1 MMRRVTSRLSSL
13 AFSIRRLWFRGLS
26 FRRPEGLRL
35 PRGLSFRRP
44 EGLRLPGLQR
54 SGLRVPAVVI
64 LALVAGH
71 LQVSGQAQQPAQ
83 PVFRT
88 STRLVVTTVSV
99 KDRQG
104 RPVEGLTPKDFIVT
118 EDNQP
123 QDIAFVE
130 YQQIDASAPLPPLS
144 TVTLADVAPP
154 PAQDPN
160 TTVTPIVNTGIS
172 VPPSGDEKFNNR
184 RLIILYF
191 DLSATPPPDQIRAYD
206 AALQYIDKQMTPAD
220 MVAIMTYGGGAVRV
234 KQDFTD
240 DRAKIREVIYVLV
253 YGEDKDGDG
262 ERDPEDPST
271 AFGQNDAEF
280 NIFNTDRQLSALQT
294 AVTMLRPLPEQKSL
308 VFFASNLRLNG
319 TDNNAQLRATTNAA
333 IRANVQIFPVDARG
347 LVASAPLGDAN
358 QRVAG
363 GIGMFTGALAQQAM
377 NRFQRSQDTLFAL
390 AKDTGGT
397 AMFDYNDLSL
407 GIKQAA
413 DAQTSYYIIGFY
425 STHTANDGKYRRVK
439 VSLADTGLQADLT
452 YRQGYFADKEWA
464 KQSTADRERQLEEA
478 MMLEN
483 PLTDITIAMELNY
496 FQLNS
501 AEYFIPVSV
510 KIPGSELELARR
522 RGAQRLQ
529 LDFLVEVKDD
539 FGSTQQNMRDK
550 MEFTL
555 STENAALLTS
565 RPIQYETGFTLLPGK
580 YVIKFLARDAEA
592 GRVGTFQTSFTVP
605 NLNREL
611 QKLPISSVV
620 LASQRQP
627 MSDALFSVKT
637 TDKNNVGNPLILG
650 GEKLIPSVT
659 RVFSAQREMY
669 VYLQAYE
676 RNATETQ
683 DPLVA
688 FATFYKDGVKAF
700 ETQPVA
706 VTDGMHPRSKAVPIR
721 ISIPL
726 QQLPPGRYDCQVT
739 VLEPAGQKVAFWTA
753 PIAIVP

>member
-1 MMRRVTSRLSSL
+1 V
-13 AFSIRRLWFRGLS
+13 AF
-26 FRRPEGLRL
+26 
-35 PRGLSFRRP
+35 
-44 EGLRLPGLQR
+44 
-54 SGLRVPAVVI
+54 
-64 LALVAGH
+64 ALVAGG
-71 LQVSGQAQQPAQ
+71 LQASGHAQQQNQQPAQ

-88 STRLVVTTVSV
+88 TQRLIVTTVTV
-99 KDRQG
+99 RDRDG
-104 RPVEGLTPKDFIVT
+104 RPIEGLTAKDFIVT

-123 QDIAFVE
+123 QSIAFVE
-130 YQQIDASAPLPPLS
+130 YQRLDTQTPLPPLSS
-144 TVTLADVAPP
+144 TVTLADATPAPP
-154 PAQDPN
+154 PAPSDVPA
-160 TTVTPIVNTGIS
+160 VVNSTIR
-172 VPPSGDEKFNNR
+172 PPTAGDDRFRNR
-184 RLIILYF
+184 RLIVLYF

-206 AALQYIDKQMTPAD
+206 AALTYLDKQMTPAD
-220 MVAIMTYGGGAVRV
+220 LVAIMTFGGGAVRV

-240 DRAKIREVIYVLV
+240 DRAKLREVIYVLV

-294 AVTMLRPLPEQKSL
+294 AVSMLRPLPEQKSL

-358 QRVAG
+358 QRSPG
-363 GIGMFTGALAQQAM
+363 GIGMFTGALAQQAI
-377 NRFQRSQDTLFAL
+377 NRFQRSQDTLYAL

-425 STHTANDGKYRRVK
+425 STHTENDGKYRRVR
-439 VSLADTGLQADLT
+439 VSLANTALQADLN

-478 MMLEN
+478 LMLDN
-483 PLTDITIAMELNY
+483 PITDIPIALELNY

-501 AEYFIPVSV
+501 AEYFIPVAV
-510 KIPGSELELARR
+510 KIPGSELEIARK

-539 FGSTQQNMRDK
+539 YGVTQQNMRDG
-550 MEFTL
+550 MEFRL
-555 STENAALLTS
+555 SDENAALLST

-580 YVIKFLARDAEA
+580 YVIKFLARDAEV
-592 GRVGTFQTSFTVP
+592 GRIGTFQTNFTIP
-605 NLNREL
+605 NLNREEK
-611 QKLPISSVV
+611 KLPISSVV
-620 LASQRQP
+620 LASQRQS
-627 MSDALFSVKT
+627 MNDALFSVKT
-637 TDKNNVGNPLILG
+637 TDKNNVGNPLIIG
-650 GEKLIPSVT
+650 NEKLLPSVT
-659 RVFSAQREMY
+659 RVFSRSRDMY
-669 VYLQAYE
+669 IYLQAYE
-676 RNATETQ
+676 RNATEAQ
-683 DPLVA
+683 DPVLA
-688 FATFYKDGVKAF
+688 FVTFYKDGVKAF

-721 ISIPL
+721 ISVPL
-726 QQLPPGRYDCQVT
+726 ESLPPGRYDCQVT
-739 VLEPAGQKVAFWTA
+739 VLEPAGQKVAFWQA
-753 PIAIVP
+753 PIGIVP

>member
-1 MMRRVTSRLSSL
+1 MRKAKSFSLFRIPHSASR
-13 AFSIRRLWFRGLS
+13 I
-26 FRRPEGLRL
+26 PEGLRL
-35 PRGLSFRRP
+35 PVL
-44 EGLRLPGLQR
+44 
-54 SGLRVPAVVI
+54 VI
-64 LALVAGH
+64 LAVIAGH
-71 LQVSGQAQQPAQ
+71 LQLSGQAQQPAQ
-83 PVFRT
+83 PVFRS
-88 STRLVVTTVSV
+88 STRLIVTTVAV
-99 KDRQG
+99 KDRDG
-104 RPVEGLTPKDFIVT
+104 RAIEGLTAKDFIVT
-118 EDNQP
+118 EDNVA

-130 YQQIDASAPLPPLS
+130 FQQLESQEPLPPLS
-144 TVTLADVAPP
+144 TVTLADALPPPP
-154 PAQDPN
+154 PADQA
-160 TTVTPIVNTGIS
+160 VAPIVQPSIT
-172 VPPSGDEKFNNR
+172 VPASGDDRFRNR
-184 RLIILYF
+184 RLLILYF

-220 MVAIMTYGGGAVRV
+220 LMAIMTYGGGAVRV

-240 DRAKIREVIYVLV
+240 NRATLREVIYVLV

-308 VFFASNLRLNG
+308 IFFASNLRLNG
-319 TDNNAQLRATTNAA
+319 TDNNAQLRATINAA

-363 GIGMFTGALAQQAM
+363 GIGMFTGALAQQAI
-377 NRFQRSQDTLFAL
+377 NRFQRSQDTLYSL

-425 STHTANDGKYRRVK
+425 STHAANDGKYRRVN
-439 VSLADTGLQADLT
+439 VSLANKGLQAELT
-452 YRQGYFADKEWA
+452 FRPGYFADKEWA

-483 PLTDITIAMELNY
+483 PITDVTIALELNW

-522 RGAQRLQ
+522 RGAKRL
-529 LDFLVEVKDD
+529 LMDVLVEVKDD
-539 FGSTQQNMRDK
+539 FGSTQQNIRDRI
-550 MEFTL
+550 EADV
-555 STENAALLTS
+555 SQVNAELLIT

-580 YVIKFLARDAEA
+580 YVIKFLVRDAEA
-592 GRVGTFQTSFTVP
+592 GRVGTFQTAFTIP
-605 NLNREL
+605 NLNREQ

-620 LASQRQP
+620 LASQRLP
-627 MSDALFSVKT
+627 MSEALYSVRT

-650 GEKLIPSVT
+650 SEKLVPSVT
-659 RVFSAQREMY
+659 RVFSAQRDMY

-676 RNATETQ
+676 RNETEAQ
-683 DPLVA
+683 DPVVA
-688 FATFYKDGVKAF
+688 FATFYRDGVKAF

-726 QQLPPGRYDCQVT
+726 QQLPPARYDVQVT
-739 VLEPAGQKVAFWTA
+739 VLEPVGQKVAFWTA